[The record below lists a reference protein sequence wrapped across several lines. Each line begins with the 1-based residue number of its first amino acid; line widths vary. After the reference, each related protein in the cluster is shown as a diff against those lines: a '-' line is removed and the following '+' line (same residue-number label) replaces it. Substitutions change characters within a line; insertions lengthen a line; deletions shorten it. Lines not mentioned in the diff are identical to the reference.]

1 MNRTTIEVFARNV
14 YGVTKIYPANEAGEK
29 LAQLVGKKTLD
40 KRDLDLARELGLVVE
55 AVVDPKL
62 AGVL

>member
-1 MNRTTIEVFARNV
+1 MRTTIEVFARNV
-14 YGVTKIYPANEAGEK
+14 YGVMKIYPANPAAEK
-29 LAQLVGKKTLD
+29 LAQLVGKKTFD